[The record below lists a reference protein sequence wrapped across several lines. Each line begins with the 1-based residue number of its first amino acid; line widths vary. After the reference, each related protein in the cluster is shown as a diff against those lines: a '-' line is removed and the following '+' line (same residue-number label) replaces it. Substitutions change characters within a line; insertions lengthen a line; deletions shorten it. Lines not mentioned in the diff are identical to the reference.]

1 MFESGRCLYKRFK
14 FWKNFN
20 EFSMYLGDERGRGVA
35 LMHVYVW
42 EHSQPLVQNR
52 LMDVYETW

>member
-1 MFESGRCLYKRFK
+1 M
-14 FWKNFN
+14 NFN
-20 EFSMYLGDERGRGVA
+20 EFSMYLFTWKKGGGGA

-42 EHSQPLVQNR
+42 EHRVSLLQNR

>member
-1 MFESGRCLYKRFK
+1 M
-14 FWKNFN
+14 NFN
-20 EFSMYLGDERGRGVA
+20 EFSMYLGEKKGGGG

-42 EHSQPLVQNR
+42 EQSQPLLQNH